1 MQATPERTEHATSAA
16 PRTTPLSPDELF
28 RFYEDG
34 FLRLGRVVDDSMV
47 DDLRRSIATGRADDR
62 LESDLLDDAAWP
74 DGEGGVPQEP
84 GRNVSFLFNMWREDD
99 TFRRLVTNPVLA
111 RIAAQALGAT
121 SVRVLEDNA
130 LTKDPHSGGELKWH
144 QDYAYW
150 PLGQPNA
157 VTVWIAL
164 DRVTLDNG
172 AMRMARGSH
181 LLGERLPAVF
191 GTGAVYFRERR
202 PAAVAPITDPADAGL
217 SVDTIELEPGEA
229 SLHHALTWHTS
240 GANVTEHPRRAAV
253 VRFVADGTTW
263 FGARRYEF
271 NYTDAELGLTPGDP
285 IGGDYFPVVPTAPS
299 T

>member
-34 FLRLGRVVDDSMV
+34 FLRLGGVVDDSMV

-99 TFRRLVTNPVLA
+99 TFRHLVTNPVLA

-172 AMRMARGSH
+172 AMRMARREPPPRRTPPGGLRH
-181 LLGERLPAVF
+181 WCRVLPRAATS
-191 GTGAVYFRERR
+191 GRGADHRPRRRR
-202 PAAVAPITDPADAGL
+202 PQRRHHRAGARRGLAAPCIDLARVRRQRHRAPTAP
-217 SVDTIELEPGEA
+217 
-229 SLHHALTWHTS
+229 
-240 GANVTEHPRRAAV
+240 AV

-285 IGGDYFPVVPTAPS
+285 IGGDYFPVVPTAPP